1 MTTVFPDRRTKTTIL
16 DIRLTFPQPTDMTML
31 LCILASVVH
40 FIILATNNVKQL
52 NTLLFTSFKNIFSG
66 ITQTFNQ

>member
-1 MTTVFPDRRTKTTIL
+1 
-16 DIRLTFPQPTDMTML
+16 
-31 LCILASVVH
+31 LCILVSVVH
-40 FIILATNNVKQL
+40 LIILATNNVKQL